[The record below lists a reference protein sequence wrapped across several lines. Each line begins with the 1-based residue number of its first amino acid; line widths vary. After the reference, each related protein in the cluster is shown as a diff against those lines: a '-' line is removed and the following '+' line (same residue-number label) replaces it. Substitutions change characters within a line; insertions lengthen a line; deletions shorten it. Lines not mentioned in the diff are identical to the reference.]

1 MPKPLGQD
9 QNFPRPCHLQKMVM
23 EKVILIFI
31 NPFDFI
37 LAEMAMDLDIDC
49 SALEDALP
57 IFKDP
62 LR

>member
-1 MPKPLGQD
+1 
-9 QNFPRPCHLQKMVM
+9 M
-23 EKVILIFI
+23 EKVIEILVH
-31 NPFDFI
+31 PFNFF

-49 SALEDALP
+49 SGLEDALP